1 LHSLVYVAKICALKV
16 YYRIN
21 FIPVQRMINLT
32 ETFQWR
38 NSLYFHRQVT
48 EPIHL
53 YENIE
58 ITMEEEKDYI
68 NVLVLIG
75 EFNSASF

>member
-1 LHSLVYVAKICALKV
+1 
-16 YYRIN
+16 
-21 FIPVQRMINLT
+21 MINLT

-38 NSLYFHRQVT
+38 NSLYFHLLHRQVT

-58 ITMEEEKDYI
+58 ITMEEEKEYI